1 MDWFDI
7 GGTGR
12 VNVITEQEYRGIMCK
27 YVEGKGWKIVFGLYE
42 YLFPTFQDAKHAI
55 NQIHEDC
62 VNRYGGVKLKVNPSG
77 D

>member
-27 YVEGKGWKIVFGLYE
+27 YVDGKGWKIIVGSEE
-42 YLFPTFQDAKHAI
+42 YIFPHYQAARSAI
-55 NQIHEDC
+55 DNMHKRFKEES
-62 VNRYGGVKLKVNPSG
+62 L
-77 D
+77 